1 MRSVGRIASEKVCDL
16 RLRRQRCMCHGWSH
30 RCWAGHALRCYHRGL
45 IPRIALFGSNFL
57 DRPVPISEVQ
67 KVRNHFHS
75 NVWLQPF
82 VCLHNQ
88 CANRPC
94 LRHSLLTM
102 VIATCS
108 VHPGGM
114 HPSMQLKA
122 HFLHAE
128 GSAPTSPAA
137 AESSV
142 GAIVLLS
149 FRTADSK
156 NRKATGGPK
165 SWNRPFL
172 SDYESLRRLFRK
184 APRGTTSCNR

>member
-1 MRSVGRIASEKVCDL
+1 MPTWRSVGRIASEKVCDL

-45 IPRIALFGSNFL
+45 ISRIALFGSNFL

-82 VCLHNQ
+82 VCLRNQ
-88 CANRPC
+88 CASRPC

-102 VIATCS
+102 VIVTCS

-114 HPSMQLKA
+114 HPWKQLKE
-122 HFLHAE
+122 HNLHTE
-128 GSAPTSPAA
+128 DICRVKP
-137 AESSV
+137 
-142 GAIVLLS
+142 
-149 FRTADSK
+149 F
-156 NRKATGGPK
+156 ATR
-165 SWNRPFL
+165 S
-172 SDYESLRRLFRK
+172 
-184 APRGTTSCNR
+184 TI